1 MENLK
6 VIARIYNDYKEKFGI
21 PRQSG
26 IIDIES
32 KIEFEPEFRCA
43 EAFRGLE
50 QYNYLWILWDFSES
64 HGEWSPTVRPP
75 KLGGNTRM
83 GVFAT
88 RSPFRPNSIGLS
100 SVKLERI
107 EFSKDKGPVLTVK
120 GADILNGTPIYDV
133 KPYIKYA
140 DSHEDANNGFAF
152 TDISAALT
160 VEISESLLEIIN
172 PEKRDTLKKI
182 LSQDPRPSYKTNKSP
197 GNTQYGLKFAEYN
210 IKFTVKD
217 KILTVTD
224 IQKIKEP

>member
-1 MENLK
+1 MDKLK
-6 VIARIYNDYKEKFGI
+6 VIAHIYNDYKEKFGI

-32 KIEFEPEFRCA
+32 KIIFEPPFRNKD
-43 EAFRGLE
+43 AFRGLE
-50 QYNYLWILWDFSES
+50 QYNYLWLLWDFSEA

-100 SVKLERI
+100 SVKLKNIKFTKEN
-107 EFSKDKGPVLTVK
+107 GPVITVT

-140 DSHEDANNGFAF
+140 DSHSDANNGFA
-152 TDISAALT
+152 ISDTSASLT
-160 VEISESLLEIIN
+160 VEISDKFSEMLDADRRNTVI
-172 PEKRDTLKKI
+172 KI
-182 LSQDPRPSYKTNKSP
+182 LSQDPRPAYKNG
-197 GNTQYGLKFAEYN
+197 GNEEYGVKFAEYN
-210 IKFTVKD
+210 IKFKVQGD
-217 KILTVTD
+217 SLTVTD
-224 IQKIKEP
+224 IEKIK